1 MPKFR
6 LLSRTPLAW
15 LNLTYERRRLLTA
28 LAGVSFSVLMMF
40 IFRGFENALYD
51 SQVQLIKLLNG
62 DVVLISTL
70 KSNMFVPEQFARRRL
85 YQAQAYA
92 GVEAAYPLYTTAAS
106 WKNPET
112 HRIRP
117 LRVLAFNLHDPV
129 LQLPGITENLN
140 QLQMPWTA
148 VLDRR
153 SRSEVGSNAAGTV
166 TEINEQQ
173 IKLVGSFELGTDF
186 ASGNG
191 NVVMSDQ
198 NFLRYFGNL
207 GPDED
212 SRDLNGIDVGLLKLA
227 PNQNPDSLVQ
237 ALRKALPKDV
247 KVMTKAEFVQQ
258 ELIYWRDNT
267 TIGFVFSLLAI
278 MSFIVGIILV
288 YQILYTDVSDHWAE
302 YATLKAMGYS
312 NLYLLGVVMQEAV
325 ILAVM
330 GFIPGCLISV
340 GLYKLT
346 ANATGLL
353 MQMTQTRMINLF
365 VATVVMCI
373 ISGAIAVRKVQ
384 ASDPAEVFG
393 L

>member
-117 LRVLAFNLHDPV
+117 LRVLAFNLQDPV

-384 ASDPAEVFG
+384 AYDPAEVFG

>member
-312 NLYLLGVVMQEAV
+312 NFYLLGVVMQEAV

>member
-227 PNQNPDSLVQ
+227 PNQNPDSIVQ

-312 NLYLLGVVMQEAV
+312 NFYLLGVVMQEAV

>member
-6 LLSRTPLAW
+6 LLRRTPLAW
-15 LNLTYERRRLLTA
+15 LNLTYERRKLLTA

-62 DVVLISTL
+62 DVVLISSL

-112 HRIRP
+112 RRIRP
-117 LRVLAFNLHDPV
+117 LRVLAFNLQDPV

-153 SRSEVGSNAAGTV
+153 SRSEVGSHAAGTV

-212 SRDLNGIDVGLLKLA
+212 SRDLNEIDVGLLKLA
-227 PNQNPDSLVQ
+227 PNQNPNSIVQ

-258 ELIYWRDNT
+258 ELTYWRDNT

-288 YQILYTDVSDHWAE
+288 YQILYTDISDHWAE
-302 YATLKAMGYS
+302 YATLKAIGYS
-312 NLYLLGVVMQEAV
+312 NLYLLGVVMQEAL
-325 ILAVM
+325 ILAIM
-330 GFIPGCLISV
+330 GFVPGCLISV

-365 VATVVMCI
+365 VATVLMCI